1 MRLSDAELVT
11 ESLLARMAPL
21 GSLPPDSRTTVAG
34 AETAFVYSP
43 PVILSPSA
51 VLSMWAAGVA
61 AGVAVVVWW
70 RIVGSGFVWLACGV
84 ILLLGVPAA
93 LAGDS
98 VLAWIGCAFVVVMI
112 GRARRSS
119 ATAIAAIVAAAFF
132 GIAAASETD
141 VIAVASG
148 TVLLGTVT
156 TEMMLGHWYLV
167 DPRLPRWALRRLAF
181 AAGFGALFDFGV
193 LAILGAFPWSAGDTA
208 VGMGFVLL
216 AITTVVLMAAVVGA
230 LREEGYAGVM
240 SATGLSYLALLTT
253 IGAVV
258 VGRLLVDGPVLS

>member
-11 ESLLARMAPL
+11 ESLLARRAPP
-21 GSLPPDSRTTVAG
+21 GSLPPDSRTIIGG
-34 AETAFVYSP
+34 AKTGFVYSP

-51 VLSMWAAGVA
+51 VMSMWAAGVA
-61 AGVAVVVWW
+61 AGAAGVVWW
-70 RIVGSGFVWLACGV
+70 RIVGSGFVWLAGGV
-84 ILLLGVPAA
+84 ALLLGLPAA

-98 VLAWIGCAFVVVMI
+98 VLGWIGCGFVIVMI
-112 GRARRSS
+112 GGARR
-119 ATAIAAIVAAAFF
+119 APLAAGAAVAAAASFV
-132 GIAAASETD
+132 AAAALDTQ

-148 TVLLGTVT
+148 TVFLGAVT
-156 TEMMLGHWYLV
+156 SEMMLGHWYLV

-193 LAILGAFPWSAGDTA
+193 LVALGAFPWGAGDTA
-208 VGMGFVLL
+208 VGFGFLLL
-216 AITTVVLMAAVVGA
+216 AITTVVLMAAVLGA